1 MRVDLH
7 IHSTA
12 SDGRWLPA
20 QLVDQVRRKG
30 IELFAVA
37 DHDTVDSVQPV
48 EQAACKAELAFVRA
62 VEISVTLGHRLFHIL
77 AYGIDTH
84 DPDLLHI
91 LSDNRAKME
100 SVDRQSVQILID
112 AGYDISFAEYEGY
125 RHDATRGGWRA
136 LSLFMD
142 RGFCRDVD
150 DFFGRLFAGDRALTM
165 PAFASPDET
174 IDIIH
179 QAGGTAI
186 CAHPGHS
193 AKGDGEAPLDRLVKR
208 GLDGLECYSP
218 YHDSRAIQHWV
229 AYCQQRDLLI
239 TAGSDC
245 HGGFVGRALGEPPAY
260 SELLNLGP
268 LLHHIVPWHN
278 QPGADHAG

>member
-1 MRVDLH
+1 MTSMRVDLH

-20 QLVDQVRRKG
+20 QLVDQVRHKG
-30 IELFAVA
+30 IQLFAVA
-37 DHDTVDSVQPV
+37 DHDTVGSVQPV
-48 EQAACKAELAFVRA
+48 ERAARNSGLAFLRA
-62 VEISVTLGHRLFHIL
+62 VEISVTLNNRLFHVL
-77 AYGIDTH
+77 AYGIDAH
-84 DPDLLHI
+84 DPELLRI
-91 LSDNRAKME
+91 LSTNRTKME

-125 RHDATRGGWRA
+125 QHDVTRGGWRA
-136 LSLFMD
+136 LSLFID
-142 RGFCRDVD
+142 RGFCRDVG

-165 PAFASPDET
+165 PAFAAPDEA
-174 IDIIH
+174 IDAIH
-179 QAGGTAI
+179 QAGGAAI

-193 AKGDGEAPLDRLVKR
+193 ADGDGEAPLDQLVKH

-218 YHDSRAIQHWV
+218 YHDDQAIRHWV

-245 HGGFVGRALGEPPAY
+245 HGGFVRRALGEPPAY
-260 SELLNLGP
+260 SEFLKLGP
-268 LLHHIVPWHN
+268 LLHHMVR
-278 QPGADHAG
+278 